1 MARPESG
8 AGHRL
13 LALVHRGPASLP
25 GCPEAV
31 AALLARGPWD
41 LDVRFTGSR
50 KTPALT
56 AGSLSHALV

>member
-41 LDVRFTGSR
+41 LDVRFTG
-50 KTPALT
+50 PARH
-56 AGSLSHALV
+56 GP